1 MAMNWQRV
9 ALAFLAVIFL
19 SVLGRSCWQRMQV
32 LATEPSKVIKNPDRF
47 NNRLVTLRG
56 QVINA
61 LNVGGVGFYLL
72 QDDKGAAITIA
83 TQKGTPDVGA
93 ILWVKGVVRKALQIG
108 AASVIGVEEW
118 ERREEGFDEVK
129 KPMEVLS
136 VGQIR
141 DDAMRYNGQP
151 VLVMGEV
158 VEGSDIL
165 GAGYYILRDARDKEN
180 LAVIT
185 GSGAPRVGALVQVF
199 GVYNRLANLQGQM
212 VDCLVEIERKTR

>member
-9 ALAFLAVIFL
+9 VLAFGVVVFLAL
-19 SVLGRSCWQRMQV
+19 LGRSCWQRTQV
-32 LATEPSKVIKNPDRF
+32 FATEPSTVIKNPDRF

-56 QVINA
+56 QVISA
-61 LNVGGVGFYLL
+61 LSVGGVGFYLL
-72 QDDKGAAITIA
+72 QDDKGTAITIA
-83 TQKGTPDVGA
+83 TQKETPEVGA
-93 ILWVKGVVRKALQIG
+93 ILRVKGVVRKALQIG
-108 AASVIGVEEW
+108 AASLIGVEEW
-118 ERREEGFDEVK
+118 ERRQIGFAEVK
-129 KPMEVLS
+129 KPLQVLS
-136 VGQIR
+136 IGQLR

-165 GAGYYILRDARDKEN
+165 GAGYYILRDVNGKED
-180 LAVIT
+180 LTIIT
-185 GSGAPRVGALVQVF
+185 GMGAPRIGTLVQVF

>member
-1 MAMNWQRV
+1 MFFVTHYARSVMAMNWQRV
-9 ALAFLAVIFL
+9 VLAFLVVIFL
-19 SVLGRSCWQRMQV
+19 SVLGRSCWQRRQV
-32 LATEPSKVIKNPDRF
+32 IAAEPSKVIKNPDRF

-129 KPMEVLS
+129 KPMSASMHPQSLQLPLKPLQKLS
-136 VGQIR
+136 SL
-141 DDAMRYNGQP
+141 P
-151 VLVMGEV
+151 L
-158 VEGSDIL
+158 SSL
-165 GAGYYILRDARDKEN
+165 L
-180 LAVIT
+180 
-185 GSGAPRVGALVQVF
+185 
-199 GVYNRLANLQGQM
+199 
-212 VDCLVEIERKTR
+212 